1 MQTNSTK
8 LSVILLDRDGVINR
22 EPGPILYPEDFV
34 MIPRSADA
42 IASVP
47 GGSRNGRLAL
57 PLLGRPG
64 HIRGEGKRPSRQS
77 DSGKRGFP
85 SSRLFK

>member
-42 IASVP
+42 IA
-47 GGSRNGRLAL
+47 RINDNGLLCFIVTNQAAFARGDLNVAL
-57 PLLGRPG
+57 DKSPSLLPALDPAN
-64 HIRGEGKRPSRQS
+64 I
-77 DSGKRGFP
+77 
-85 SSRLFK
+85 LTV